1 MAELLKTLYTTS
13 SGPGYSASQTVPSY
27 SLGGYAST
35 SIWSGGAL
43 NDLFNLASSTDVAD
57 VRADYRA
64 VYIYNPDPTET
75 AYNVK
80 FYVTPQTS
88 GASYF
93 YIGVDPRPVTL
104 IDSLAPQGVSTTST
118 YNSPDGVEF
127 SQPLTDEDAILIGDI
142 PPYGGRVVWF
152 KRIPSGGEGAAWD
165 YVDISFISDNFTE
178 IVRRVYWE
186 TEPYAD
192 KTRPDPCPVFIP
204 TSTPIKNVFVY
215 FLTTGGARITWT
227 IDNQLIDAG
236 PYRYQL
242 QASQSGSDNSEDWIN
257 VGPQYEDAF
266 YILDPTQRLWGMSS
280 TLHYRVILTTAVTS
294 YISPSAHIF
303 GKFTVKE
310 WLFVQEI
317 IRKERLMLAGLG
329 TGVDGFL
336 LKAKRYGQ
344 RCSCVNSYTGEVGD
358 SSCTIC
364 YGQGIVGGYHTPIPC
379 TLINVGGPQSIEA
392 VAYNENL
399 GTVRPVKLTGR
410 VIATVPFVH
419 KDAWVAIGSDERFYV
434 HEVNELVSWNSVP
447 IVLQPT
453 LRMAP
458 RSDILYTVPLTRP
471 EQPIPEWKTI
481 TNIPI

>member
-1 MAELLKTLYTTS
+1 MINDC
-13 SGPGYSASQTVPSY
+13 V
-27 SLGGYAST
+27 SLSL
-35 SIWSGGAL
+35 IN
-43 NDLFNLASSTDVAD
+43 NDSKL
-57 VRADYRA
+57 
-64 VYIYNPDPTET
+64 
-75 AYNVK
+75 
-80 FYVTPQTS
+80 
-88 GASYF
+88 
-93 YIGVDPRPVTL
+93 
-104 IDSLAPQGVSTTST
+104 
-118 YNSPDGVEF
+118 
-127 SQPLTDEDAILIGDI
+127 
-142 PPYGGRVVWF
+142 
-152 KRIPSGGEGAAWD
+152 
-165 YVDISFISDNFTE
+165 
-178 IVRRVYWE
+178 
-186 TEPYAD
+186 
-192 KTRPDPCPVFIP
+192 FIP
-204 TSTPIKNVFVY
+204 TSTPIKNVFVD

-242 QASQSGSDNSEDWIN
+242 QASQSGSDNSEDWVN